1 MSRNLERTTF
11 EISRE
16 LEFFSE
22 KELQM
27 QIGHGKSWWPV
38 ALLKELIDNA
48 LDACEPAGVAPVVEV
63 EAEEDAFTVRDNGP
77 GLPAETV
84 EGSLDYLKRVS
95 DKAFYV
101 SPTRGQ
107 LGNAL
112 KTVWAAPF
120 VANGG
125 HGRVEVWSRGLHHV
139 VEVSVNRI
147 EQRPAIDHTV
157 EDNDFVKNGTRVK
170 VCWPDSA
177 CLLTEG
183 GYADFYDPPRT
194 AQELVEGYAAFNPHA
209 TFRLAETTFEATDT
223 EWQKWKPN
231 DPTSPHWYNPTTLRD
246 LIAAYVAHE
255 SGQGRTVREFVSEF
269 RGLSGTAKQKQV
281 ISGLS
286 GVYLRDLVREGDVDM
301 QVVERLLASMREL
314 SRPVKPAALGV
325 VGQEHFRAWMVR
337 YAGVNAE
344 SVRYVKKASE
354 DDLPYVIEAGF
365 GMRGD
370 EDARRIVFGLNW
382 SPCLGEPTPILS
394 STLAD
399 MRVDTHDPV
408 TVAIHLVRPRFDFTD
423 RGKMRLQ
430 L

>member
-1 MSRNLERTTF
+1 MNKSLERTTF

-27 QIGHGKSWWPV
+27 QIGHGKDWWPV
-38 ALLKELIDNA
+38 ALLKELMDNA
-48 LDACEPAGVAPVVEV
+48 LDACETAGEAPVVEV
-63 EAEEDAFTVRDNGP
+63 EVCEDAFTVRDNGP
-77 GLPAETV
+77 GLPAETLV
-84 EGSLDYLKRVS
+84 GSLNYLRRVS

-125 HGRVEVWSRGLHHV
+125 QGRVEVWSRGLHHV

-147 EQRPAIDHTV
+147 EQRPAIAYTS
-157 EDNDFVKNGTRVK
+157 EDSDFVKNGTFVK

-183 GYADFYDPPRT
+183 GSADSYDAPKT
-194 AQELVEGYAAFNPHA
+194 ARELVEGYAAFNPHA
-209 TFRLAETTFEATDT
+209 TFRLGETTFEATDT
-223 EWQKWKPN
+223 HWQKWKPS
-231 DPTSPHWYNPTTLRD
+231 DPTSPHWYTSETLRD
-246 LIAAYVAHE
+246 LIAGYVAHE
-255 SGQGRTVREFVSEF
+255 NGQGRTAREFVSEF
-269 RGLSGTAKQKQV
+269 RGLSGTAKQKQL

-301 QVVERLLASMREL
+301 QVVESLLASMREL
-314 SRPVKPAALGV
+314 SRPVNPAALGV
-325 VGQEHFRAWMVR
+325 VGQEHLQAWMVR

-365 GMRGD
+365 GVRGD
-370 EDARRIVFGLNW
+370 KDTRRVVFGLNW

-394 STLAD
+394 STLAA

-408 TVAIHLVRPRFDFTD
+408 TVAIHLVRPRFEFTD
-423 RGKMRLQ
+423 RGKTRLQ